1 VRGRMGMMGMV
12 MVVVVMMMDTLLC
25 WERISGVC

>member
-25 WERISGVC
+25 WERISGVW